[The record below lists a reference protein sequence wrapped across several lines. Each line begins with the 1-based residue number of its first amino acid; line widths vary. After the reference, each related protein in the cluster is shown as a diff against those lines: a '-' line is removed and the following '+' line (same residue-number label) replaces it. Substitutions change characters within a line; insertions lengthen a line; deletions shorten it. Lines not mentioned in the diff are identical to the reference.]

1 MKFSPDQNA
10 ISALLDEYKKA
21 IMELQNTIK
30 DVSKW
35 ELTQIVDTIT
45 NNEECRSIQTV
56 LTHVVSAGY
65 SYCVYILN
73 INDTAIKRP
82 EKMFRSTAT
91 EYRNDLDSVLA
102 FTFHTFISLKDS
114 DIEQLDDN
122 KKIMTSWGQ
131 KYDIEQ
137 IMEHAIVHI
146 LRHRRQIER
155 FKTLV

>member
-10 ISALLDEYKKA
+10 IAALLDEYKKA
-21 IMELQNTIK
+21 VYELQNTIR
-30 DVSKW
+30 DVSTW
-35 ELTQIVDTIT
+35 ELIQIVDAVTK
-45 NNEECRSIQTV
+45 NDECRSIQTV

-73 INDTAIKRP
+73 LKDPAIKRP
-82 EKMFRSTAT
+82 AKKLLSSAS
-91 EYRNDLDSVLA
+91 EYRNELDNVLA
-102 FTFHTFISLKDS
+102 FTYHTFINLKDS
-114 DIEQLDDN
+114 DIEEYDDD
-122 KKIMTSWGQ
+122 KKIFTSWGQ